1 MKQSLVDY
9 LFNSAFDVNERVR
22 YYLDKIGQIQMS
34 TYKPK
39 KMIIPSFSSR
49 TEQSKWENEQIRRT
63 RFGHDGICGMM
74 YMYTYFWKMKSKNG
88 GLISPEFRRCN
99 AEFFNLIESCLYGES
114 SIYPDNT
121 GKGVILGGRRR
132 WGKSYSLANAMYCTA
147 IHNPYSEIGFT
158 SKSEEDMKKFMSD
171 VLKTGY
177 NNLPSFLRA
186 TSMAGNSASR
196 LEFAKKIRDKDGN
209 IKKVGLNSV
218 IFGRSPEP
226 TSFEGSGM
234 RMVVYE
240 EPGKWD
246 PGQLKQ
252 NWSYTEPALAADDG
266 ITRKGVP
273 ILAGTAG
280 DAAENGDDFKDFWY
294 NAEGYGLIRYFAA
307 GWSGFMIDNE
317 LGNEN
322 VIEGLKYI
330 LSEREK
336 KRKQSMKRYYDF
348 IVQYPLEAE
357 EMFIQVG
364 DSPFDVELINN
375 RIAHLDT
382 HPPKMK
388 RGLFRKSNDKVV
400 FIPKEDGDVIMLEE
414 PSDDVQY
421 AAGCDPTD
429 GAKKE
434 GIGSD
439 LSFFIAKGLHLGEE
453 ETHSGGAV
461 LQYTA
466 KPKDMNEAYEQ
477 CALAAEY
484 YSKKSICTVLIERNR
499 ARMIS
504 YFQDRD
510 LTKFLAKKPPKIG
523 KLARPGNVVEYGV
536 YMDEMV
542 KDQMIGVI
550 DDDLTSNIEHY
561 HYSDLLSDLANYNP
575 ENKKRKYDRV
585 DAWGLTLIN
594 LRTVAKSRLL
604 RKETSNDLF
613 KGFDYVFS
621 KEGKLQR
628 K

>member
-1 MKQSLVDY
+1 MKQSLIDFLY
-9 LFNSAFDVNERVR
+9 NQAYDVNDRVK
-22 YYLDKIGQIQMS
+22 YYLDKIGALEMS
-34 TYKPK
+34 TYKPQR
-39 KMIIPSFSSR
+39 MIIPSFSNK
-49 TEQSKWENEQIRRT
+49 TEQAKWEHEQIRRT
-63 RFGHDGICGMM
+63 RFGYNGICGMM

-99 AEFFNLIESCLYGES
+99 AEFFNLIESCLYGGSDLYE
-114 SIYPDNT
+114 DNT

-158 SKSEEDMKKFMSD
+158 SKTEEDMKKFMND

-177 NNLPSFLRA
+177 NNLPAFLRA
-186 TSMAGNSASR
+186 TSLAGNSASR
-196 LEFAKKIRDKDGN
+196 LDLSKKVRDKDGN

-226 TSFEGSGM
+226 TSFEGAGM

-240 EPGKWD
+240 EPGKWL

-294 NAEGYGLIRYFAA
+294 NAESYGLKRYFAA
-307 GWSGFMIDNE
+307 GWSGFMIEGDF
-317 LGNEN
+317 GNEN

-336 KRKQSMKRYYDF
+336 KKKQSMKRYYDF
-348 IVQYPLEAE
+348 VVQYPLEPE

-364 DSPFDVELINN
+364 ESPFDVELLNN
-375 RIAHLDT
+375 RMGFLDT
-382 HPPKMK
+382 NPPLLK
-388 RGLFRKSNDKVV
+388 RGVFRKSNDKVV
-400 FIPKEDGDVIMLEE
+400 FIPKEDGDIIMREE
-414 PSDDVQY
+414 PEDDVLY

-434 GIGSD
+434 GSGSD
-439 LSFFIAKGLHLGEE
+439 LSFFIAKGLSLDE
-453 ETHSGGAV
+453 ETASQGAV

-477 CALAAEY
+477 CALALEY
-484 YSKKSICTVLIERNR
+484 YSKKNPCTVLIERNR
-499 ARMIS
+499 ARMIA
-504 YFQDRD
+504 YFQDRE
-510 LTKFLAKKPPKIG
+510 LARFLAKKPPKIG
-523 KLARPGNVVEYGV
+523 KLARPGNSVEYGV
-536 YMDEMV
+536 YMDEMIQ
-542 KDQMIGVI
+542 DQMIGI
-550 DDDLTSNIEHY
+550 LDDDISNNIEQY
-561 HYSDLLSDLANYNP
+561 FFGDLLADLANYNP
-575 ENKKRKYDRV
+575 ENRKRKYDRV

-594 LRTVAKSRLL
+594 LRTASKSRLL
-604 RKETSNDLF
+604 RKKTDDNLF
-613 KGFDYVFS
+613 AGLGYVTN
-621 KEGKLQR
+621 KEGKLER

>member
-1 MKQSLVDY
+1 MKQSLVEY
-9 LFNSAFDVNERVR
+9 LFGKSVDINERVK
-22 YYLDKIGQIQMS
+22 YYLDKIGKINLS
-34 TYKPK
+34 TYSPQ
-39 KMIIPSFSSR
+39 KMIIPSFSNK
-49 TEQSKWENEQIRRT
+49 TEQHKWEMEQIRRT
-63 RFGHDGICGMM
+63 RHGFNGICGMM

-99 AEFFNLIESCLYGES
+99 AEFFSLIESCLYGES
-114 SIYPDNT
+114 HLYPNNT

-132 WGKSYSLANAMYCTA
+132 WGKSYSLANAMYCAA

-158 SKSEEDMKKFMSD
+158 SKTEEDMKKFMND

-186 TSMAGNSASR
+186 ASMAGNSASR
-196 LEFAKKIRDKDGN
+196 LELAKKIRDKDGN

-240 EPGKWD
+240 EPGKWG

-273 ILAGTAG
+273 VLAGTAG

-294 NAEGYGLIRYFAA
+294 NAESYGLIRYFAA
-307 GWSGFMIDNE
+307 GWSGFMIEDHM
-317 LGNEN
+317 GNEN

-336 KRKQSMKRYYDF
+336 KKRQSMKRYYDF
-348 IVQYPLEAE
+348 IVQYPLDPE

-364 DSPFDVELINN
+364 DSPFDIELINN
-375 RIAHLDT
+375 RIAYLDT
-382 HPPKMK
+382 QTSKIK
-388 RGLFRKSNDKVV
+388 RGFFRKSGDKVIFV
-400 FIPKEDGDVIMLEE
+400 SKEDGDISIFEDPQKDSL
-414 PSDDVQY
+414 Y

-439 LSFFIAKGLHLGEE
+439 LSFFIAKSLSFGDELA
-453 ETHSGGAV
+453 SGGAV

-477 CALAAEY
+477 CALAAEF
-484 YSKKSICTVLIERNR
+484 YSQKTACTVLIERNR

-504 YFQDRD
+504 YFQDRG
-510 LTKFLAKKPPKIG
+510 LEKYLAKKPSKIG
-523 KLARPGNVVEYGV
+523 RLSRPGTVIEYGV
-536 YMDEMV
+536 YMDEMI
-542 KDQMIGVI
+542 KDQI
-550 DDDLTSNIEHY
+550 S
-561 HYSDLLSDLANYNP
+561 
-575 ENKKRKYDRV
+575 
-585 DAWGLTLIN
+585 
-594 LRTVAKSRLL
+594 
-604 RKETSNDLF
+604 
-613 KGFDYVFS
+613 
-621 KEGKLQR
+621 
-628 K
+628 